1 MIKIYEGKVMI
12 LLIFTLLLFSNAMKI
27 NNSEYASSSES
38 HIPPI
43 TCKQNKILKKHLLD
57 RLLTILKTKYLE
69 RKPVSCQNFDEKQRI
84 LVIFL
89 VYIKEISAK

>member
-38 HIPPI
+38 HISPI

-57 RLLTILKTKYLE
+57 RLLTILKTINIWKESLSVV
-69 RKPVSCQNFDEKQRI
+69 KI
-84 LVIFL
+84 LMRNRE
-89 VYIKEISAK
+89 YW

>member
-38 HIPPI
+38 HISPI
-43 TCKQNKILKKHLLD
+43 TCKQ
-57 RLLTILKTKYLE
+57 TKYLE